1 MDRSAKFSRYAG
13 GGIGHCWLVDPGVP
27 SVQMFTFAD
36 GAYVLA
42 AEGVAGPA
50 VTVTEPSR

>member
-1 MDRSAKFSRYAG
+1 MDRSAKFSRCAG
-13 GGIGHCWLVDPGVP
+13 DGIGLCWLVDPGVP

-42 AEGVAGPA
+42 AEGAEA
-50 VTVTEPSR
+50 LR

>member
-13 GGIGHCWLVDPGVP
+13 DGIGLCWLVDPGVP